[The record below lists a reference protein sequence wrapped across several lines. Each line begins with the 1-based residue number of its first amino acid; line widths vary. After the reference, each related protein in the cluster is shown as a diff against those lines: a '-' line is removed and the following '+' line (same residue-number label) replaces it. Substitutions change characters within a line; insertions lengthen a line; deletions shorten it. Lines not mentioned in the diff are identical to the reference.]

1 MATKQPKPFKV
12 IRWFDLVRD
21 SAKLDPE
28 QDDDHP
34 LQPLI
39 EAVMGAAAYYAEAK
53 ADADNHLVPVGKL
66 PQLLAETTGLAYFYN
81 GIHTDALQVR
91 KWLEILLEGTKAERY
106 VWLTTD
112 SNAKVEYGKLTAT
125 EVNNHIKADETVQ
138 LLSDMIRVIADRQ
151 HILEDVRE
159 GFTSRSIM
167 LSKIVDV
174 RVAGLEEVWVNGLQE
189 TRND

>member
-1 MATKQPKPFKV
+1 MAAQQPKPFKI

-39 EAVMGAAAYYAEAK
+39 DAVMGAAQYYADAK
-53 ADADNHLVPVGKL
+53 LDADKHVAPVGTLHHTLEK
-66 PQLLAETTGLAYFYN
+66 TSGLAYFYN

-91 KWLEILLEGTKAERY
+91 KWLETLLEGTKAERY
-106 VWLTTD
+106 VWFTTNND
-112 SNAKVEYGKLTAT
+112 AKVEYGKMTPT

-151 HILEDVRE
+151 HMLEDVRE
-159 GFTSRSIM
+159 GFVSRSIT
-167 LSKIVDV
+167 LSKIVDL
-174 RVAGLEEVWVNGLQE
+174 RVAGLEEVWVDGLHE